1 MKIGIS
7 KDTFFGAFLATRR
20 AFFGSH
26 GYEPYD
32 FDHTVFRAIWNE
44 IIAIERFRDMR
55 MSNRVAPECQ
65 SGNLELTRRSTT
77 WALWRS
83 SGNIN
88 PNSASTCANS
98 ASERARYT
106 CMPKSQ
112 RWFMTLFAKE
122 VNETT
127 SLQIRTDG
135 AVVAWA
141 NNRLKSAIW
150 VGFRPIILQ
159 STSTIGQYIL
169 IQ

>member
-7 KDTFFGAFLATRR
+7 NDTFFGAFLATCR

-55 MSNRVAPECQ
+55 MSNRVAPERQ
-65 SGNLELTRRSTT
+65 SGNLELTRGSTT

-112 RWFMTLFAKE
+112 RWFMTLLAKE
-122 VNETT
+122 ANEMMLLWTWMD
-127 SLQIRTDG
+127 RAAAARVD
-135 AVVAWA
+135 
-141 NNRLKSAIW
+141 K
-150 VGFRPIILQ
+150 
-159 STSTIGQYIL
+159 
-169 IQ
+169 